1 MCIVAATLIGFVLL
15 QHGKGADMGA
25 AFGSGSSGS
34 LFGAA
39 GSANFLSR
47 TTAILA
53 TVFFLSSLG
62 LTYLAANR
70 GAPKDLMQQGVT
82 QKAPEA
88 APKSAEIPAA
98 GTAARKRARGGGARQ
113 AHPARNRETYRSN
126 RRRNR
131 RRRGEIGRHAVL
143 RGQWRKPWEFE
154 SPRRHQAMQRTRRLR
169 VPTAVAAG
177 RRMAKGMHPSPGND

>member
-1 MCIVAATLIGFVLL
+1 MNLIESATLVLHVLAAMAVCGFVLL

-62 LTYLAANR
+62 LTYFAANR
-70 GAPKDLMQQGVT
+70 GAPKDIMQQGVT
-82 QKAPEA
+82 QKATEA
-88 APKSAEIPAA
+88 PAKSAEIPAP
-98 GTAARKRARGGGARQ
+98 AA
-113 AHPARNRETYRSN
+113 
-126 RRRNR
+126 
-131 RRRGEIGRHAVL
+131 
-143 RGQWRKPWEFE
+143 
-154 SPRRHQAMQRTRRLR
+154 
-169 VPTAVAAG
+169 
-177 RRMAKGMHPSPGND
+177 